1 MPVWAGY
8 TTPGNPG
15 HQCASSPSPRDLSPP
30 GAVAPLPQR
39 PSSYKHEP
47 DWLVGYYFPPPPP
60 QGQLPSLERS
70 LPLSCL
76 LVPVRTVLI
85 HTLVLSPGWNGMS
98 LTHSSEQLSEAPFP
112 GRLFT
117 QKPVRARPT
126 DKGATLR
133 TEVLGSLQTD
143 PNSLPCSP
151 LPVSFEE
158 WASSKFYVP

>member
-15 HQCASSPSPRDLSPP
+15 HQCASSPSPRDLSTP

-39 PSSYKHEP
+39 LSSYKHKP
-47 DWLVGYYFPPPPP
+47 DWLVGYYLAPKISW
-60 QGQLPSLERS
+60 PSLERF

-76 LVPVRTVLI
+76 LVPVHTAPT

-98 LTHSSEQLSEAPFP
+98 VTHRLEQLSEAPFP

-117 QKPVRARPT
+117 QRPVRARPK
-126 DKGATLR
+126 DKSTTLKPGI
-133 TEVLGSLQTD
+133 LGFLRTD

-151 LPVSFEE
+151 LPVSFEQR
-158 WASSKFYVP
+158 ASSKFYLS